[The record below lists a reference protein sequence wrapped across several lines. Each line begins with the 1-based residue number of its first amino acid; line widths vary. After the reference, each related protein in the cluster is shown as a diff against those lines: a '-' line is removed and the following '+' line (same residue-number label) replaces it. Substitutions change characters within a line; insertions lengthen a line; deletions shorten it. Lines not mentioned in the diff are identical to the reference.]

1 MLSRFTVPLLAAAAV
16 LVVCG
21 PRANISAVSTR
32 AMQSTDGDISASVR
46 VDADA
51 ASQRMTFSLTL
62 RNGSGRAIDVAFP
75 SGKTHEFVV
84 LDAAGREVWRWSDGR
99 LFTQLMQSRMVGA
112 NQALTFDER
121 WDAPLASGRYTLVAL
136 LLSDTHPVERRVE
149 FAVP

>member
-1 MLSRFTVPLLAAAAV
+1 MFSRFTVPLLAAAAV

-21 PRANISAVSTR
+21 PRANISAVSSR
-32 AMQSTDGDISASVR
+32 AMQHANGEISANVR

-51 ASQRMTFSLTL
+51 SSQRMTFTL
-62 RNGSGRAIDVAFP
+62 ALHNGTGRAIDVEFP

-84 LDAAGREVWRWSDGR
+84 LDAAGREVWRWSDGK

-112 NQALTFDER
+112 NEALTFDAR
-121 WDAPLASGRYTLVAL
+121 WNAPLAAGRYTVVAV
-136 LLSDTHPVERRVE
+136 LLSSTHPTERRVE